1 MSSENLVQQS
11 SSGPQLPPDLEYS
24 VKQLLFPHTLRLE
37 EHMET
42 SSNRVSI
49 WKLEMC
55 ASGTYG
61 VLTLITKDPLQ
72 SESLEQSPSPAPH
85 NRLPNL
91 LWMFSSNPS
100 YNNTYNTHNNRETII
115 LSVKKRLFWPI
126 SYIIFSQ
133 STAKNAVTKINRHWR
148 SIVYFAYQPPLRIF
162 KRQKAASENQLEI
175 SNTLRRDNNHLL
187 LHSQDRLFCAHPLQ
201 CRLLP
206 SSHHF
211 FGSTIHVNVD
221 WHLILVLMDTSC
233 SSESWR

>member
-100 YNNTYNTHNNRETII
+100 YNNTYNTYNNWGNI
-115 LSVKKRLFWPI
+115 LWNNHIVSKEKTKGSIWKRI
-126 SYIIFSQ
+126 G
-133 STAKNAVTKINRHWR
+133 
-148 SIVYFAYQPPLRIF
+148 
-162 KRQKAASENQLEI
+162 I